1 VSVSDTADMIRAID
15 TLSVEQC
22 DDRCWCRLVAPI
34 TNTSE
39 RFRWSPG
46 QPVLRFGPEEEA

>member
-1 VSVSDTADMIRAID
+1 MSVSDTADMIRAID